1 MENARPDSGTRVR
14 GLLIVDHGS
23 RNDEANAR
31 ILAFAG
37 RVAEAR
43 PDWLVE
49 HAHMELAL
57 PDFEAGIDALVTR
70 GARAILVHLHFLGT
84 GFHVRESLPRLAEA
98 VRARHPG
105 IEIELTTPLGDD
117 LRLVEIVLDQMDAD
131 PSRERQRSKA

>member
-1 MENARPDSGTRVR
+1 MQTEAREAESRMR

-23 RNDEANAR
+23 RNEEANAR
-31 ILAFAG
+31 LIAFA
-37 RVAEAR
+37 RRIAEAR

-49 HAHMELAL
+49 HAHMELAS
-57 PDFEAGIDALVTR
+57 PDFTAGVDALVTR

-84 GFHVRESLPRLAEA
+84 GFHVRESLPRLADA
-98 VRARHPG
+98 MRARHPG

-131 PSRERQRSKA
+131 PSRERQSS

>member
-1 MENARPDSGTRVR
+1 MR

-23 RNDEANAR
+23 RNEDANAR
-31 ILAFAG
+31 LIAFAR

-49 HAHMELAL
+49 HAHMELAI
-57 PDFEAGIDALVTR
+57 PDFEAGVEALVTR

-84 GFHVRESLPRLAEA
+84 GFHVRETLPRLADA
-98 VRARHPG
+98 MRARHPG

-117 LRLVEIVLDQMDAD
+117 LRLLEIVLDQMDAD
-131 PSRERQRSKA
+131 PSRARQSSKE